1 MFLPE
6 DNLRIWLCTSPTDM
20 RCSFDGLAARAR
32 NQLAEDPLSGALFV
46 FANRR
51 RTHLKILFFDRTGYC
66 IWHKRLE
73 RGLFD
78 VNFDGST
85 KQSLS
90 LMALR
95 MMIDGLVPREYRQRV
110 RFRRN
115 GANAVRE

>member
-6 DNLRIWLCTSPTDM
+6 EQLRIWLCQQPTDM
-20 RCSFDGLAARAR
+20 RCSFDGLAAKVRLHLQA
-32 NQLAEDPLSGALFV
+32 DPLSGQLFV
-46 FANRR
+46 FGNRR